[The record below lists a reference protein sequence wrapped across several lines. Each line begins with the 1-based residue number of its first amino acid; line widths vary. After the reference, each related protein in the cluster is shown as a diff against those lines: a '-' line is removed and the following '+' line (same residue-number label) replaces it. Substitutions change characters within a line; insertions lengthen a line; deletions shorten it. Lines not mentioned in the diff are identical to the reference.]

1 MGEAA
6 TTGHMAACEG
16 LDSGA
21 SPPQWAR
28 SRPTMASAG
37 KGMGEGGG
45 KRRASPP
52 TMNTS
57 GSTDDDTW
65 SFGDRRDASS
75 GRVDKGRPRRR
86 CVGQGAA
93 PRTGLLRLGLA
104 GSGRRATLAES
115 RWLRATGRWP
125 RWLGAPSSRALAQ
138 AGRAGG
144 GAGAAGR
151 AAPPAVAPWPPVTA
165 PVSQGPP
172 MEPAREKQGRDG
184 GRRWNSAGVGARLA
198 NEEVREDEQWA
209 TLVRLT
215 GGPGGARGWGMRRR
229 GR

>member
-1 MGEAA
+1 VEPR
-6 TTGHMAACEG
+6 HRNG
-16 LDSGA
+16 LG
-21 SPPQWAR
+21 R
-28 SRPTMASAG
+28 GRPWQAQGRAW
-37 KGMGEGGG
+37 ERGGV
-45 KRRASPP
+45 SDELHLT

-65 SFGDRRDASS
+65 SFGGRRDASS
-75 GRVDKGRPRRR
+75 GRVGKGRPRRR
-86 CVGQGAA
+86 CVEQGAA
-93 PRTGLLRLGLA
+93 PRTGLLRPGLA

-125 RWLGAPSSRALAQ
+125 RGLGAPSSRALAQ
-138 AGRAGG
+138 AGHAGG
-144 GAGAAGR
+144 GAGAAGW
-151 AAPPAVAPWPPVTA
+151 AAPLAVVPWPPVTA
-165 PVSQGPP
+165 PGSQGPP

-184 GRRWNSAGVGARLA
+184 GRRWNNASVGARLA
-198 NEEVREDEQWA
+198 NGEVREDEQWA